1 MPFTIEQI
9 SSLELVN
16 KDGDIFAIAIGELQ
30 AVGEHEVISKPQ
42 FKEDQEERLVRFSA
56 KKEKGEIKV
65 EVTYSIGMS
74 GQEVQDVNVVK
85 IPDGLEIHS
94 SPEFETQDHDD
105 DEA

>member
-1 MPFTIEQI
+1 MSFTIEQT

-16 KDGDIFAIAIGELQ
+16 KDGEIFEIAVGELQ
-30 AVGEHEVISKPQ
+30 EVGEHEVISKPQ

-56 KKEKGEIKV
+56 KIEQGEIKV

-85 IPDGLEIHS
+85 IPNGLEIQS